1 MATCEGTAKARHTPK
16 LLKKKTYLWEIPIKM
31 EVFGGLNGKIIELNG
46 GVFTRKSCIESIN
59 GELSSS
65 SDEGQA

>member
-1 MATCEGTAKARHTPK
+1 
-16 LLKKKTYLWEIPIKM
+16 M

-46 GVFTRKSCIESIN
+46 DVFIRKSCIESIN
-59 GELSSS
+59 GEMSSHS